1 MMIRVSLRWTIR
13 VTLLLGLVA
22 GMTASTTWA
31 QQVDYNRAERFLT
44 WHTSRLISGDL
55 VVPEWMEDNT
65 RFWYRNKTGNGYQFV
80 LVDPARN
87 TQGALFDHYRMAA
100 SMSLA
105 ADTSFNPDKLPFSSF
120 EFLRDETAI
129 EFTAKRKTF
138 DCDLQTYVCS
148 IESSDWRGDEERDQR
163 GVLRSGGTPSNSFVE
178 SPDEQWEAF
187 AMDYNLYIRP
197 KGGGD
202 TTQLTTD
209 GEKYWA
215 YGFNEPRPNQ
225 RRRGGRALRNRR
237 PNLRWSPD
245 SRRLVVSRRDE
256 RDVKHMHYIS
266 YTSQRPRHFSQP
278 YALPGDSIIPYPGF
292 HIITIDTDIAADASS
307 DMRGP
312 AADGGVVAGRRP
324 IVRVV
329 SNVAPEVEPRPTQL
343 SFGGSAPDSTW
354 SPDSENLYVTY
365 FTRGSKS
372 VHLAEIDAATGAAR
386 VLVSDSSPTFVELS
400 QRGPS
405 SWYVS
410 DDGGDVIWWSERNGW
425 AHLYRFDGNGNLI
438 NQITSGPWTVGTVYH
453 VDEARQQIY
462 FTGRGREPG
471 RNIYYA
477 HLYRVNF
484 DGSGLT
490 LLTPEDADHTI
501 RWSPGGQYFVD
512 TYSRIEAAPVTVLR
526 TKPDAGI
533 VRTLEEADISRLG
546 EIGWKPG
553 EVFSVKA
560 RDGMTDL
567 YGVIYFPPN
576 IDSTKKYPIISH
588 IYPGP
593 QVGSVGSWRFKGGGE
608 DFALAQLGFVVIQLD
623 HLGTPLR
630 SKALHDNYYGN
641 FGDNGLPDHV
651 AAIKQLAAR
660 YPFID
665 LDRVGIYGHSG
676 GGFASTDAMFRY
688 PDFFKVAVSGAG
700 NHDNRSYN
708 IYWAEKYQGEME
720 SDSLKGTDNF
730 EQSAN
735 KTFVENLKG
744 KLLLMHGDM
753 DDNVHP
759 ANTIQLIN
767 ALIDANK
774 DFDFILAPDRA
785 HGLNEP
791 YFVRRR
797 WDYFV
802 RHLLGAEPPA
812 NYEIKR
818 PEN

>member
-44 WHTSRLISGDL
+44 WHTSRLISGDQ

-138 DCDLQTYVCS
+138 DCDLQTYVCN

-178 SPDEQWEAF
+178 SPDGQWEAF

-312 AADGGVVAGRRP
+312 SADGGVAVGRRP

-343 SFGGSAPDSTW
+343 SFGGSAPEYVFLTAGESGGIGANQTQ
-354 SPDSENLYVTY
+354 PAALMRNNL
-365 FTRGSKS
+365 
-372 VHLAEIDAATGAAR
+372 
-386 VLVSDSSPTFVELS
+386 LVEC
-400 QRGPS
+400 
-405 SWYVS
+405 
-410 DDGGDVIWWSERNGW
+410 
-425 AHLYRFDGNGNLI
+425 NLI
-438 NQITSGPWTVGTVYH
+438 HSSHRYQ
-453 VDEARQQIY
+453 
-462 FTGRGREPG
+462 
-471 RNIYYA
+471 
-477 HLYRVNF
+477 
-484 DGSGLT
+484 
-490 LLTPEDADHTI
+490 
-501 RWSPGGQYFVD
+501 
-512 TYSRIEAAPVTVLR
+512 
-526 TKPDAGI
+526 
-533 VRTLEEADISRLG
+533 
-546 EIGWKPG
+546 
-553 EVFSVKA
+553 VK
-560 RDGMTDL
+560 
-567 YGVIYFPPN
+567 
-576 IDSTKKYPIISH
+576 
-588 IYPGP
+588 
-593 QVGSVGSWRFKGGGE
+593 
-608 DFALAQLGFVVIQLD
+608 
-623 HLGTPLR
+623 
-630 SKALHDNYYGN
+630 
-641 FGDNGLPDHV
+641 
-651 AAIKQLAAR
+651 
-660 YPFID
+660 
-665 LDRVGIYGHSG
+665 
-676 GGFASTDAMFRY
+676 
-688 PDFFKVAVSGAG
+688 
-700 NHDNRSYN
+700 
-708 IYWAEKYQGEME
+708 
-720 SDSLKGTDNF
+720 
-730 EQSAN
+730 
-735 KTFVENLKG
+735 
-744 KLLLMHGDM
+744 KLLY
-753 DDNVHP
+753 
-759 ANTIQLIN
+759 
-767 ALIDANK
+767 
-774 DFDFILAPDRA
+774 LASSCVYPRDCA
-785 HGLNEP
+785 QP
-791 YFVRRR
+791 
-797 WDYFV
+797 
-802 RHLLGAEPPA
+802 
-812 NYEIKR
+812 
-818 PEN
+818 